1 MTLTSELYQEI
12 KNDLK
17 NDFPDIKE
25 IKQEDNNI
33 IIKGNDDVL
42 WDIFEVL
49 YHGGRNI
56 EFNASKDEEHYLI
69 ITI

>member
-17 NDFPDIKE
+17 NDFPSIKE

-56 EFNASKDEEHYLI
+56 EFNAGKNEEHYLI